1 MNNSAMLIP
10 LPLLPKSII
19 LAHVSV
25 SELLDSLVPF
35 LDRDFTEQR
44 IKLNILKIFYNIGG
58 DTKQVLEELLHH
70 KQFV

>member
-1 MNNSAMLIP
+1 VLIP
-10 LPLLPKSII
+10 PPLLPKSTI

-35 LDRDFTEQR
+35 LDRDFTEQK
-44 IKLNILKIFYNIGG
+44 IKVNILKIFYNIGR

-70 KQFV
+70 K